1 MKVWTLLD
9 SLVCYDG
16 SMESAGVRDNLPDIT
31 EAAR

>member
-9 SLVCYDG
+9 GLVCYID
-16 SMESAGVRDNLPDIT
+16 SMESAGVRDNLPDIN